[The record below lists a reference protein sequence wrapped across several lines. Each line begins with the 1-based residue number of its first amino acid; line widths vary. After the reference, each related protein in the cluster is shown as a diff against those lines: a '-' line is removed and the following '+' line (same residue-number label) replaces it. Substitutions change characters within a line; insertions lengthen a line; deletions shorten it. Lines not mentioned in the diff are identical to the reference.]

1 MTKECRECSEAAPC
15 PARPARCAPVPAVA
29 ERRLAEAPY
38 WFVDLDREQ
47 WRRLGGEAVAP
58 AAGGPGPEVLRSVS
72 DRLPAAEICD
82 IFLPMARLLDLH
94 VTARR
99 DLHAAMHEFLP
110 EEAARRVPFV
120 VGIAGSVAVGKT
132 TIAQVLQAL
141 LRLGPGQPTV
151 EVVTTDGFLY
161 PQREL
166 ARRGL
171 LERKG
176 FPESYDRRG
185 LIAFLAAVKS
195 GQDQVTAPVYS
206 HLAYDIVEGESLVL
220 RRPDIVILEGINV
233 LQTRDGR
240 RRRPELFVSDFFD
253 FSIYVDADEENITE
267 WFLERFLAL
276 RADAVSAG
284 GPGSGRWTATGTD
297 EAVERARRVWTTIN
311 GRNLRENILPTR
323 ARADLIVHKRA
334 DHSVDKISLRKL

>member
-1 MTKECRECSEAAPC
+1 VPC
-15 PARPARCAPVPAVA
+15 PARTRPAPAVA
-29 ERRLAEAPY
+29 ERGLTEVPY
-38 WFVDLDREQ
+38 WFVDLDREPG
-47 WRRLGGEAVAP
+47 RRLGGEAAAP

-94 VTARR
+94 VAARR

-110 EEAARRVPFV
+110 QEAAQRVPFV

-141 LRLGPGQPTV
+141 LRLGPGAPSV

-176 FPESYDRRG
+176 FPESYDRRR
-185 LIAFLAAVKS
+185 LIAFLAALKS
-195 GQDQVTAPVYS
+195 GQEQVTAPVYS
-206 HLAYDIVEGESLVL
+206 HLAYDIVEGQSLVL

-253 FSIYVDADEENITE
+253 FSIYVDADEEHITQ

-276 RADAVSAG
+276 RADAVAGG
-284 GPGSGRWTATGTD
+284 GPGAGRWTSQGAD
-297 EAVERARRVWTTIN
+297 EAADHARQVWTTIN
-311 GRNLRENILPTR
+311 GRNLRDNILPTR

-334 DHSVDKISLRKL
+334 DHAVDRLSLRKL

>member
-1 MTKECRECSEAAPC
+1 MTKECRECSEAVPC
-15 PARPARCAPVPAVA
+15 PARPASPRAATAVA
-29 ERRLAEAPY
+29 ERGVTEAPY
-38 WFVDLDREQ
+38 WFVDLDREH

-58 AAGGPGPEVLRSVS
+58 AAGGRGPEVLRSVS

-94 VTARR
+94 VSARR

-110 EEAARRVPFV
+110 AEAARRVPFV

-176 FPESYDRRG
+176 FPESYDRRR
-185 LIAFLAAVKS
+185 LLAFLAALKS
-195 GQDQVTAPVYS
+195 GQELVTAPVYS

-240 RRRPELFVSDFFD
+240 RRPELFVSDFFD
-253 FSIYVDADEENITE
+253 FSIYVDAAEEDITG

-276 RADAVSAG
+276 RADAVAAG
-284 GPGSGRWTATGTD
+284 GPGAGRWTAAGTD
-297 EAVERARRVWTTIN
+297 EALERARQVWTTIN